1 MKNQYLNRIFKKIVC
16 SPPPVY
22 LSIVICFSYSSV
34 CLHSS
39 LRFINDSFYILKT
52 KQLRF
57 DFFHLY
63 TALVFFSLFLPL
75 LFFFI
80 ILIYIFFYVSEC
92 FFFCERVSV

>member
-39 LRFINDSFYILKT
+39 LRFINDSFHILKT

-75 LFFFI
+75 
-80 ILIYIFFYVSEC
+80 FYFSFLRAGEC
-92 FFFCERVSV
+92 VSVYVCVSVSVSQTK